1 MVVDERGVARYIQYS
16 VQVHTRYITEET
28 RTGSST
34 VRGKYVRYLV
44 QVRTT
49 TPRKEY
55 GLERVRNL
63 VMYVHYTTS
72 IVHVESYTYLVREK

>member
-1 MVVDERGVARYIQYS
+1 MYS
-16 VQVHTRYITEET
+16 DSVRSCLSVPELVFLEDT

-34 VRGKYVRYLV
+34 VRGKYERYLV

-63 VMYVHYTTS
+63 VMYVHYTVS